1 MAEIKEIKDVEMP
14 LATEKNKGKKKG
26 FKNLNKKQKFLVLC
40 VIVALIGLFVFYRKK
55 TGYNSVVASGYD
67 GYPVM
72 SSVGDEGGGSGYDE
86 TDINGLLAEQEQY
99 YNDQL
104 NAVGGQYEETISG
117 MEKQYAA
124 QIDSMATQYEAD
136 ISRLQEN
143 LTYKDTVAQ
152 MLKNSNDWWYTNDP
166 SARAALSDENK
177 LLGESIGATF
187 DSKTGTW
194 LAADGSRL
202 FVNSHEAAAQD
213 VKSSVKTYDA
223 GKDYQSVINGLLA
236 GGAKRDSEEV
246 VNNVINRAA
255 KISGEN
261 MSVTYD
267 KNVDYQAAINRA
279 KETGASQSVIDTL
292 TAQRNAKIKG
302 ENLNADGTKKTSSG
316 GSSSGRSSSG
326 GSKNS
331 SSGGKTV
338 KVQSNGKAPSGL
350 SVGTNVVTGGGTYK
364 ITGVNK
370 DGSYKSVKVSN
381 TSTHSNKGSNTSRNR
396 SKSKRG

>member
-55 TGYNSVVASGYD
+55 TGYNSVIASGYD

-72 SSVGDEGGGSGYDE
+72 SSVGEESGGGYDE

-99 YNDQL
+99 YSDQL
-104 NAVGGQYEETISG
+104 TAVGGKYEETISS
-117 MEKQYAA
+117 MENQYAA
-124 QIDSMATQYEAD
+124 QIDSMATQHEEE
-136 ISRLQEN
+136 ISSLQKN
-143 LTYKDTVAQ
+143 MTYKDTVAQ

-187 DSKTGTW
+187 DNKTGTW

-202 FVNSHEAAAQD
+202 FVNSHEAAAQN
-213 VKSSVKTYDA
+213 VSSSVKTYDA

-236 GGAKRDSEEV
+236 GGAKRDSDEV
-246 VNNVINRAA
+246 VNNVIDRAA

-267 KNVDYQAAINRA
+267 KNVDYQAAINKA

-316 GSSSGRSSSG
+316 GSSSGRTSSG
-326 GSKNS
+326 GSKTSS
-331 SSGGKTV
+331 SSGKTV
-338 KVQSNGKAPSGL
+338 NVQSNGKAPSGL

-381 TSTHSNKGSNTSRNR
+381 TSTHSKKTS
-396 SKSKRG
+396 SKKK

>member
-1 MAEIKEIKDVEMP
+1 MAEIKEIKDVEIP

-55 TGYNSVVASGYD
+55 TGYNSVIASGYD

-72 SSVGDEGGGSGYDE
+72 GSVGDESAGGGGYDE

-99 YNDQL
+99 YNEQM
-104 NAVGGQYEETISG
+104 NAVGGKYEETISS
-117 MEKQYAA
+117 MENQYAA
-124 QIDSMATQYEAD
+124 QIDSMATQHEEE
-136 ISRLQEN
+136 ISSLQKN
-143 LTYKDTVAQ
+143 MTYKDTVAQ

-223 GKDYQSVINGLLA
+223 GKDYQAVINGLLA
-236 GGAKRDSEEV
+236 GGAKRDSDDV

-316 GSSSGRSSSG
+316 GSSSGRTSSG

-331 SSGGKTV
+331 SSSGKTV

-381 TSTHSNKGSNTSRNR
+381 TSTHSNKKSSN
-396 SKSKRG
+396 SKKK

>member
-55 TGYNSVVASGYD
+55 TGYNSVIASGYD

-72 SSVGDEGGGSGYDE
+72 SSVGEESGGYDE

-99 YNDQL
+99 YSDQL
-104 NAVGGQYEETISG
+104 TAVGGKYEETISS
-117 MEKQYAA
+117 MENQYAA
-124 QIDSMATQYEAD
+124 QIDSMATQHEEE
-136 ISRLQEN
+136 ISSLQKN
-143 LTYKDTVAQ
+143 MTYKDTVAQ

-187 DSKTGTW
+187 DNKTGTW

-202 FVNSHEAAAQD
+202 FVNSHEAAAQN
-213 VKSSVKTYDA
+213 VSSSVKTYDA

-236 GGAKRDSEEV
+236 GGAKRDSNEV

-267 KNVDYQAAINRA
+267 KNVDYQAAINKA

-316 GSSSGRSSSG
+316 GSSSGRTSSG
-326 GSKNS
+326 GSKTSS
-331 SSGGKTV
+331 SSGKTV
-338 KVQSNGKAPSGL
+338 NVQSNGKAPSGL

-381 TSTHSNKGSNTSRNR
+381 TSTHSKKTS
-396 SKSKRG
+396 SKKK

>member
-72 SSVGDEGGGSGYDE
+72 SSMGDEGGSGSDSGYDE

-104 NAVGGQYEETISG
+104 NAVGGKYEETISS
-117 MEKQYAA
+117 MENQYAA
-124 QIDSMATQYEAD
+124 QIDSMATQHEED

-187 DSKTGTW
+187 DNKTGTW

-202 FVNSHEAAAQD
+202 FVNSHEAAAQN
-213 VKSSVKTYDA
+213 VSSSVKTYDA

-236 GGAKRDSEEV
+236 GGAKRDSAEV

-302 ENLNADGTKKTSSG
+302 ENLNADGTKKISSG
-316 GSSSGRSSSG
+316 GSSSSRTSSG

-331 SSGGKTV
+331 SSSGKTV

-370 DGSYKSVKVSN
+370 DGSYKSVKVSS
-381 TSTHSNKGSNTSRNR
+381 TSTHSKKTS
-396 SKSKRG
+396 SKKK

>member
-72 SSVGDEGGGSGYDE
+72 GSVGEESGGGYDE

-99 YNDQL
+99 YSDQL
-104 NAVGGQYEETISG
+104 NAVGGKYEETISS
-117 MEKQYAA
+117 MENQYAA
-124 QIDSMATQYEAD
+124 QIDSMATQHEEE
-136 ISRLQEN
+136 ISSLQKN
-143 LTYKDTVAQ
+143 MTYKDTVAQ

-187 DSKTGTW
+187 DNKTGTW

-202 FVNSHEAAAQD
+202 FVNSHEAAAQN
-213 VKSSVKTYDA
+213 VSSSVKTYDA

-236 GGAKRDSEEV
+236 GGAKRDSAEV
-246 VNNVINRAA
+246 VNNVIDRAA

-267 KNVDYQAAINRA
+267 KNVDYQAAINKA

-316 GSSSGRSSSG
+316 GSSSGRTSAG

-331 SSGGKTV
+331 SSSGKTV
-338 KVQSNGKAPSGL
+338 NVQRNGKAPSGL

-381 TSTHSNKGSNTSRNR
+381 TSTHSKKTS
-396 SKSKRG
+396 SKKK

>member
-72 SSVGDEGGGSGYDE
+72 SSMGDEGGSGSGYDE

-99 YNDQL
+99 YSDQL
-104 NAVGGQYEETISG
+104 NAVGGKYEETISS
-117 MEKQYAA
+117 MENQYAA
-124 QIDSMATQYEAD
+124 QIDSMATQHEEE
-136 ISRLQEN
+136 ISSLQKN
-143 LTYKDTVAQ
+143 MTYKDTVAQ

-187 DSKTGTW
+187 DNKTGTW

-202 FVNSHEAAAQD
+202 FINSHEAAAQN
-213 VKSSVKTYDA
+213 VSSSVKTYDS
-223 GKDYQSVINGLLA
+223 GKDYQAVINGLLA
-236 GGAKRDSEEV
+236 GGAKRDSDKV

-316 GSSSGRSSSG
+316 GSSSGRTSSG

-331 SSGGKTV
+331 SSSGKTV

-381 TSTHSNKGSNTSRNR
+381 KSTHSGKTS
-396 SKSKRG
+396 SKKK

>member
-14 LATEKNKGKKKG
+14 LATERNKGKKKG

-55 TGYNSVVASGYD
+55 TGYNSVIASGYD

-72 SSVGDEGGGSGYDE
+72 GSVGEESGGGYDE

-124 QIDSMATQYEAD
+124 QIDSMATQHEEE
-136 ISRLQEN
+136 ISSLQKN
-143 LTYKDTVAQ
+143 MTYKDTVAQ

-187 DSKTGTW
+187 DNKTGTW

-202 FVNSHEAAAQD
+202 FINSHEAAAQN
-213 VKSSVKTYDA
+213 VSSSVKTYDS
-223 GKDYQSVINGLLA
+223 GKDYQAVINGLLA
-236 GGAKRDSEEV
+236 GGAKRDSDDV

-267 KNVDYQAAINRA
+267 KNVDYQAAINKA

-316 GSSSGRSSSG
+316 GSSSGRTSSG

-381 TSTHSNKGSNTSRNR
+381 TSTHSKKTSSNKTS
-396 SKSKRG
+396 SKKK

>member
-14 LATEKNKGKKKG
+14 LATEKNKSKKKG

-72 SSVGDEGGGSGYDE
+72 SSMGEEGGGGYDE

-104 NAVGGQYEETISG
+104 NAVGGKYEETISS
-117 MEKQYAA
+117 MENQYAA
-124 QIDSMATQYEAD
+124 QIDSMATQHEED

-187 DSKTGTW
+187 DSKSGTW

-223 GKDYQSVINGLLA
+223 GKDYQAVINGLLA
-236 GGAKRDSEEV
+236 GGAKRDSAEV
-246 VNNVINRAA
+246 VNNVIDRAA
-255 KISGEN
+255 KIAGEN

-267 KNVDYQAAINRA
+267 KNVDYQAAINKA

-316 GSSSGRSSSG
+316 GSSSGRTSSG

-331 SSGGKTV
+331 SSSGKTV
-338 KVQSNGKAPSGL
+338 KVQNNGKAPSGL

-381 TSTHSNKGSNTSRNR
+381 TSTHSRKTS
-396 SKSKRG
+396 SKKK

>member
-40 VIVALIGLFVFYRKK
+40 VIVALLGLFVFYRKK

-72 SSVGDEGGGSGYDE
+72 SSMGEESGSGSGYDE

-104 NAVGGQYEETISG
+104 NAVGGKYEETISS
-117 MEKQYAA
+117 MENQYAA
-124 QIDSMATQYEAD
+124 QIDSMATQHEED

-223 GKDYQSVINGLLA
+223 GKDYQAVINGLLA
-236 GGAKRDSEEV
+236 GGAKRDSAEV
-246 VNNVINRAA
+246 VNNVIDRAA

-279 KETGASQSVIDTL
+279 KQTGASQSVIDTL

-302 ENLNADGTKKTSSG
+302 ENLNADGTKKTTSSG
-316 GSSSGRSSSG
+316 GSSSGRTSSR

-331 SSGGKTV
+331 SSSGKTV
-338 KVQSNGKAPSGL
+338 NVQSNGKAPSGL

-381 TSTHSNKGSNTSRNR
+381 TSTHSRKTSSR
-396 SKSKRG
+396 KK

>member
-14 LATEKNKGKKKG
+14 LAIEKNKGKKKG

-72 SSVGDEGGGSGYDE
+72 GSVGDEGGGGYDE
-86 TDINGLLAEQEQY
+86 TDVNSLLAEQEQY

-104 NAVGGQYEETISG
+104 NAVGGKYEETISS
-117 MEKQYAA
+117 MENQYAA
-124 QIDSMATQYEAD
+124 QIDSMATQHEEE
-136 ISRLQEN
+136 ISSLQKN
-143 LTYKDTVAQ
+143 MTYKDTVAQ

-177 LLGESIGATF
+177 ILGESIGATF
-187 DSKTGTW
+187 DSKSGTW

-223 GKDYQSVINGLLA
+223 GKDYQAVINGLLA
-236 GGAKRDSEEV
+236 GGAKRDSDDV

-267 KNVDYQAAINRA
+267 KNVDYRAAINKA

-316 GSSSGRSSSG
+316 GSSSGRKSSG
-326 GSKNS
+326 GSKNAS
-331 SSGGKTV
+331 SSGKTV
-338 KVQSNGKAPSGL
+338 NVQSNGKAPSGL

-381 TSTHSNKGSNTSRNR
+381 TSTHSNKKSTNSR
-396 SKSKRG
+396 KK

>member
-14 LATEKNKGKKKG
+14 LATDKNKGKKKG

-72 SSVGDEGGGSGYDE
+72 SSMGEEGGGGYDE

-104 NAVGGQYEETISG
+104 NAVGGKYEETISS
-117 MEKQYAA
+117 MENQYAA
-124 QIDSMATQYEAD
+124 QIDSMATQHEAD

-177 LLGESIGATF
+177 LLGASIGATF

-202 FVNSHEAAAQD
+202 FVNSHEAAAQN
-213 VKSSVKTYDA
+213 VSSSVKTYDA

-236 GGAKRDSEEV
+236 GGAKRDSAEV
-246 VNNVINRAA
+246 VNNVIDRAA

-267 KNVDYQAAINRA
+267 KNVDYQAAINKA

-316 GSSSGRSSSG
+316 GSSSGRTSSG

-331 SSGGKTV
+331 SSSGKTV
-338 KVQSNGKAPSGL
+338 KVQNNGKAPSGL

-381 TSTHSNKGSNTSRNR
+381 TSTHSRKTS
-396 SKSKRG
+396 SKKK

>member
-72 SSVGDEGGGSGYDE
+72 SSVGDEGGGYEE

-104 NAVGGQYEETISG
+104 NAVGGKYEETISS
-117 MEKQYAA
+117 MENQYAA
-124 QIDSMATQYEAD
+124 QIDSMATQHEED

-202 FVNSHEAAAQD
+202 FINSHEAAAQN

-236 GGAKRDSEEV
+236 GGAKRDSAEV
-246 VNNVINRAA
+246 VNNVIDRAA

-326 GSKNS
+326 SSKNS

-381 TSTHSNKGSNTSRNR
+381 TSTHSKKTS
-396 SKSKRG
+396 SKKK

>member
-1 MAEIKEIKDVEMP
+1 MAEIKEIKDIEMP

-55 TGYNSVVASGYD
+55 TGYNSVIASGYD

-72 SSVGDEGGGSGYDE
+72 GPMGDEGGSGGGYDE

-104 NAVGGQYEETISG
+104 NAVGGKYEETISS
-117 MEKQYAA
+117 MENQYAA
-124 QIDSMATQYEAD
+124 QIDSMATQHEEE
-136 ISRLQEN
+136 ISSLQKN
-143 LTYKDTVAQ
+143 MTYKDTVAQ

-187 DSKTGTW
+187 DNKTGTW

-202 FVNSHEAAAQD
+202 FINSHEAAAQN
-213 VKSSVKTYDA
+213 VSSSVKTYDA

-236 GGAKRDSEEV
+236 GGAKRDSDDV

-267 KNVDYQAAINRA
+267 KNVDYQAAINKA

-316 GSSSGRSSSG
+316 GSSSGRTSSG

-331 SSGGKTV
+331 SSSGKTV
-338 KVQSNGKAPSGL
+338 NVQSNGKAPSGL

-381 TSTHSNKGSNTSRNR
+381 KSTHSGKTS
-396 SKSKRG
+396 SKKK